1 MWKIK
6 HRIIKLFFSAFQKL
20 SFFEFFSL
28 SLFLFLFF
36 SFVFFFFSFSFFLT
50 FNSQHLLFFLFVV
63 GMSSKQQELNLLIER
78 VRSNDASLGSE
89 LEWLG
94 AIGAHCMTL
103 CLTLHHNW
111 SLVGLATRTVTR
123 ESFVQFIQAL
133 KVNTTL
139 TAAKLI
145 GAASS
150 FHCSVVCYLIFS

>member
-78 VRSNDASLGSE
+78 VRSNDASLGSV
-89 LEWLG
+89 LEWEG
-94 AIGAHCMTL
+94 RWDSTTFRF
-103 CLTLHHNW
+103 TLHDNW
-111 SLVGLATRTVTR
+111 SLVGFVARVVTR